1 MNLLINDANI
11 LIDIVKLDIVE
22 AFLSLNFDLHTTDFV
37 FAKLN
42 ADQQESIRSGRLKII
57 QTENQQDFDAI
68 MNLVIAHKGLS
79 FEDCSVWHYTQK
91 LKGTLITGDGM
102 LRKKVSNAGLDV
114 KGIIFILE
122 EIKNQNKLAV
132 NVCIEKFNVYAAR
145 CNNNSVVPTS
155 CSCSTINWGCRSQS
169 GYPSL
174 TILIKYAL
182 IQSFLTTLEPFFSS
196 FKISFF

>member
-1 MNLLINDANI
+1 
-11 LIDIVKLDIVE
+11 
-22 AFLSLNFDLHTTDFV
+22 
-37 FAKLN
+37 
-42 ADQQESIRSGRLKII
+42 
-57 QTENQQDFDAI
+57 

-132 NVCIEKFNVYAAR
+132 NVCIEKLKTLKV
-145 CNNNSVVPTS
+145 
-155 CSCSTINWGCRSQS
+155 INDRLPMYEIDKRIEDWTFDQ
-169 GYPSL
+169 
-174 TILIKYAL
+174 
-182 IQSFLTTLEPFFSS
+182 
-196 FKISFF
+196 

>member
-37 FAKLN
+37 FAELN

-132 NVCIEKFNVYAAR
+132 NVCIEKLKTLKV
-145 CNNNSVVPTS
+145 
-155 CSCSTINWGCRSQS
+155 INDRLPMYEIDKRIENWTFDQ
-169 GYPSL
+169 
-174 TILIKYAL
+174 
-182 IQSFLTTLEPFFSS
+182 
-196 FKISFF
+196 